1 MQTYHTEEPSKRR
14 PVNLTIR
21 EDILKDA
28 RDLNLNAS
36 KAAEQGIAQAIKEAR
51 EYAWLNENKEAI
63 EAHNNRIAKNGVLLQ
78 PSWAEE

>member
-1 MQTYHTEEPSKRR
+1 MQTYYTEEPSKRR
-14 PVNLTIR
+14 PINLTIR

-63 EAHNNRIAKNGVLLQ
+63 KAHNNRVAKNGVLL
-78 PSWAEE
+78 PPNWAER